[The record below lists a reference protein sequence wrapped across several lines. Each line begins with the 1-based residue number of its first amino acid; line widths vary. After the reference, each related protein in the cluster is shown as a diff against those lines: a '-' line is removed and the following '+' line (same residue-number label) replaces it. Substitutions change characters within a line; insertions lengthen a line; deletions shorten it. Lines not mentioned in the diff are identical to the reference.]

1 MALVPG
7 LSRRFRRVAAV
18 VMVALCGALGPG
30 PTPASAGEGP
40 IGVQASGGWYTEHD
54 AAFLGAGLRFG
65 LATVTVIPNLEW
77 EFVADHWTWS
87 LNVDGTMS
95 VLPLGVGS
103 GYVGAGLGWWR
114 NDPRHGSS
122 QTDTV
127 FNLLAGFGLNAV
139 PLKPFAQLKYVIAN
153 GNDPLVLSLGVR
165 F

>member
-1 MALVPG
+1 MALVACRFAP
-7 LSRRFRRVAAV
+7 FRRVPV
-18 VMVALCGALGPG
+18 VVALCGAFGMGPA
-30 PTPASAGEGP
+30 PAAAGEGP
-40 IGVQASGGWYTEHD
+40 IGFQASGGWYTEHD

-77 EFVADHWTWS
+77 EFVADNWTYS
-87 LNVDGTMS
+87 LNIDGAMS
-95 VLPLGVGS
+95 VLPLAVGR
-103 GYVGAGLGWWR
+103 GYLGAGFGWWR

-127 FNLLAGFGLNAV
+127 FNLLAGFGLNAI
-139 PLKPFAQLKYVIAN
+139 PLEPFAQLKYVIAN